1 MLVYNE
7 KEQVE
12 QKEIE
17 NAEFMEEKKEHWQ
30 EKVYGQGLYGKKLVP
45 LVPNLPWN
53 KDSVFRQDPTRE
65 RKRTFVLLNRNK
77 NANAIQGGEG
87 AS

>member
-17 NAEFMEEKKEHWQ
+17 NAEFMEKKKGHWQ
-30 EKVYGQGLYGKKLVP
+30 EKGYGQGLYGKKLVP
-45 LVPNLPWN
+45 L
-53 KDSVFRQDPTRE
+53 
-65 RKRTFVLLNRNK
+65 KRVQICPGIKIVSLGKIPLVKGKGLLC
-77 NANAIQGGEG
+77 
-87 AS
+87 S

>member
-17 NAEFMEEKKEHWQ
+17 NAEFMEKK
-30 EKVYGQGLYGKKLVP
+30 KDIGK
-45 LVPNLPWN
+45 
-53 KDSVFRQDPTRE
+53 
-65 RKRTFVLLNRNK
+65 RKGMVKACMGRN
-77 NANAIQGGEG
+77 
-87 AS
+87 

>member
-17 NAEFMEEKKEHWQ
+17 NAEFMEKKRTLARERIQ
-30 EKVYGQGLYGKKLVP
+30 SRLVWEEISTIKEG
-45 LVPNLPWN
+45 PNLPWN

-65 RKRTFVLLNRNK
+65 RKRTFVLLNRTRM
-77 NANAIQGGEG
+77 QT
-87 AS
+87 